1 MYIYFLKLPR
11 VELPCGKGCSLKY
24 LSYVFDSEFCSL
36 TIHKYISYSLN
47 PLHCR
52 SATSLQMTQIGKF
65 LVLYR
70 NKTQPQPEMLVKNCK
85 HN

>member
-36 TIHKYISYSLN
+36 LPFISTLVIHSIHFIVDHKSADYSN
-47 PLHCR
+47 
-52 SATSLQMTQIGKF
+52 GKF

>member
-24 LSYVFDSEFCSL
+24 LSYVFDSEFCRL
-36 TIHKYISYSLN
+36 TIHKYISYSLD
-47 PLHCR
+47 PLVDHK
-52 SATSLQMTQIGKF
+52 SADYSNGKF

-70 NKTQPQPEMLVKNCK
+70 NKTQQQPEMLVKNCK

>member
-47 PLHCR
+47 PCHFIVHHK
-52 SATSLQMTQIGKF
+52 SDYSNGKF
-65 LVLYR
+65 LVL
-70 NKTQPQPEMLVKNCK
+70 QE
-85 HN
+85 